1 MALKWLLASM
11 VMLGLGSL
19 GCTAT
24 RPMTR
29 DADTSSVFVL
39 NGADGP
45 GPWYDGLLEGL
56 RKGGAADNVEMVSWG
71 GPWMVLMNMSFDP
84 LHARA
89 EARLVQRIREA
100 RLHSPAGKVTL
111 IGHSAGCGVILRALE
126 RLGDGEQVDNVL
138 LLAPAVS
145 EGYRLESAM
154 SAVRGQL
161 HVFHSG
167 HDRLLLEF
175 STAVA
180 GTYEGVRGS
189 SAGLNG
195 FTEADELDAATQT
208 QVVHHPYLQAWRDL
222 GHEGGHFGYR
232 APRFAAE
239 VLAPLAAGA
248 VAAER
253 PLLAGASGAR

>member
-1 MALKWLLASM
+1 M
-11 VMLGLGSL
+11 VMLGLGL
-19 GCTAT
+19 TGCTAT

-29 DADTSSVFVL
+29 EADTSSVFVL

-45 GPWYDGLLEGL
+45 GPWYDGLLKGL
-56 RKGGAADNVEMVSWG
+56 REGGAADNVEMVNWG

-89 EARLVQRIREA
+89 EARLVKRIRDA
-100 RLHSPAGKVTL
+100 HLRSPEGRITL
-111 IGHSAGCGVILRALE
+111 IGHSAGCGVILGALE
-126 RLGDGEQVDNVL
+126 RLGDDERVDDVL

-145 EGYRLESAM
+145 EDYRLNSAM
-154 SAVRGQL
+154 TAVRGRL

-195 FTEADELDAATQT
+195 FTEVDELDAVTQT
-208 QVVHHPYLQAWRDL
+208 QLVHHPYRESWRGL

-239 VLAPLAAGA
+239 VLAPLAAGVV
-248 VAAER
+248 VAGR
-253 PLLAGASGAR
+253 PLLAGVPTAR